1 MSEVDQAPRQQALPM
16 RASGRAQPRFGGIS
30 PARRALNPILLDA
43 PVVSADGSRAS
54 VFFTPTSAVIER
66 RMPLIISGVSGAAL
80 LCAYVLS
87 KTADIA
93 PLTHLLTLCAF
104 TVAAIPAAST
114 VWQTVKKLRVNV
126 DVLMLLGAV
135 LAAVI
140 GSPMEGALLLFLFA
154 LSGAMEG
161 YALRRTQAAIVSLH
175 NLVPSEA
182 IILTDDGAERIALKR
197 VSVGQRALVR
207 PGDKVPLDGNV
218 VEGSSAVD
226 ESPITGESVP
236 RDKTVGDR
244 VYAGTTNLNGR
255 LVIEVTK
262 TSTDTTLARILKLVT
277 EARHRR
283 AGVERL
289 IDRIGPTYSTAVICA
304 SLLSGVVLHYAMGM
318 DAREAVFRAIA
329 LLIVCSPCALI
340 IATPVAYLS
349 AIGAA
354 ARRGILIKGGVF
366 LETFARTKAVVFDK
380 TGTLT
385 TGQVRL
391 AKIIPHDDIT
401 EHEALRFAGA
411 LESASSHPL
420 AGAVMRE
427 LDDRQLQ
434 PHPVE
439 QLHSEPGQGISATSN
454 GCRVW
459 IGRPSAG
466 ESLIDAPHRDVFNAT
481 VESVRRSGKAAS
493 ALIVDGKPSVLVFED
508 TLRSNASTTIAQLRR
523 GGIERIEMLTG
534 DHAVA
539 AGAIA
544 AELNIDGFRADLLPE
559 EKLTVSAELRA
570 KHGRLVMVGDGVN
583 DAPALAAADVGIAI
597 GSIGADVAL
606 EAADIVL
613 MNDNLEG
620 VAWLYTHAKRTA
632 NIVRQNLILAIGVIV
647 VLSGFALA
655 GKIPLPIAVIGHEGS
670 TILVAINALRLLR
683 GGEPRT
689 QS

>member
-1 MSEVDQAPRQQALPM
+1 MNEIDQSLRLQTLPEL
-16 RASGRAQPRFGGIS
+16 ATGHGRLGLGGLNF
-30 PARRALNPILLDA
+30 ARKALNPILLDA
-43 PVVSADGSRAS
+43 PVVSADGMRAS

-66 RMPLIISGVSGAAL
+66 QMPLIISGVAGVAL
-80 LCAYVLS
+80 LSAYVVS
-87 KTADIA
+87 KTVGIA
-93 PLTHLLTLCAF
+93 PLTHLFTLCAF

-114 VWQTVKKLRVNV
+114 VWDSVRRFRIDV

-154 LSGAMEG
+154 LSGTLEG

-175 NLVPSEA
+175 NLIPSEA
-182 IILTDDGAERIALKR
+182 IVLTDGVAQRVTLKR
-197 VSVGQRALVR
+197 VSVGQRVLVR
-207 PGDKVPLDGNV
+207 PGDKVPLDGEV

-226 ESPITGESVP
+226 ESPITGESLP

-244 VYAGTTNLNGR
+244 VFAGTTNVNGR

-262 TSTDTTLARILKLVT
+262 MSTDTTLAKILKLVT

-304 SLLSGVVLHYAMGM
+304 SLLSGVVLYYVADVG
-318 DAREAVFRAIA
+318 AREAVFRAIA

-366 LETFARTKAVVFDK
+366 LETFARAKAMVFDK

-391 AKIIPHDDIT
+391 AKIIPHHDIT
-401 EHEALRFAGA
+401 EREALCFAGA

-427 LDDRQLQ
+427 LDERQLQ

-439 QLHSEPGQGISATSN
+439 HLFSEPGQGISATSN
-454 GCRVW
+454 GRRVW
-459 IGRPSAG
+459 IGRPSAA
-466 ESLIDAPHRDVFNAT
+466 ESLIDATHRDAFNST
-481 VESVRRSGKAAS
+481 VETVRRSGKAAS
-493 ALIVDGKPSVLVFED
+493 ALVVDGMPSVLVFED

-539 AGAIA
+539 AGAMA

-559 EKLTVSAELRA
+559 EKLAASVELRA

-613 MNDNLEG
+613 MSENIEG
-620 VAWLYTHAKRTA
+620 VAWLHAHAKRTA
-632 NIVRQNLILAIGVIV
+632 HIVRQNLTLAIGVIV
-647 VLSGFALA
+647 VLSGFALSGA
-655 GKIPLPIAVIGHEGS
+655 IPLPLAVVGHEGS
-670 TILVAINALRLLR
+670 TILVAVNALRLLR
-683 GGEPRT
+683 SAEPRF
-689 QS
+689 QP